1 MTFEK
6 EIRWHGRGG
15 HGLVSASLLL
25 CDMAVRKGY
34 YAQSIPVFGAERR
47 GAPTRVYTRISDQP
61 IRKRS
66 GIRNPDVVMIT
77 DRSLLFLVDPL
88 NGLKKDGAIII
99 NTDDLTDDV
108 KKAVDGYKVIPV
120 NAVEISLNADLKVG
134 GIPVV
139 TIPLLGA
146 LMKLLNVIDLET
158 AKKVISE
165 RWRRELAEKNIKA
178 LEIALEVIKIG

>member
-47 GAPTRVYTRISDQP
+47 GAPTRVYTRISDNP

-66 GIRNPDVVMIT
+66 GIRNPDIVMIT
-77 DRSLLFLVDPL
+77 DRSLLFLIDPL
-88 NGLKKDGAIII
+88 KGLKRDGVVII
-99 NTDDLTDDV
+99 NTDELTDEI
-108 KKAVDGYKVIPV
+108 KNAVNGYRVIPV
-120 NAVEISLNADLKVG
+120 NAIEISLNADLKVG

-146 LMKLLNVIDLET
+146 LMKVIEIIDLET
-158 AKKVISE
+158 AKEVILE
-165 RWRRELAEKNIKA
+165 RWRRELAERNIKA
-178 LEIALEVIKIG
+178 LEIALEVIKVG